1 MITAFAE
8 NAAKGGEQ
16 AAEVSTAGGMAG
28 GIIGLILPLLMM
40 FLVFYFLII
49 RPQKKQQRKMSEMLA
64 GLQVGDK
71 IVTIGGVVGKI
82 TKIKD
87 DEVIIETGAGTDKS
101 HIKFQKA
108 AISTVLTI
116 HE

>member
-1 MITAFAE
+1 MELLITFLPM
-8 NAAKGGEQ
+8 
-16 AAEVSTAGGMAG
+16 V
-28 GIIGLILPLLMM
+28 LI
-40 FLVFYFLII
+40 FYFMII
-49 RPQKKQQRKMSEMLA
+49 RPQKKQQKKMSEMLA
-64 GLQVGDK
+64 SLQVDDK

-87 DEVIIETGAGTDKS
+87 DEVIIETGIGNDKS

-108 AISTVLTI
+108 DISTVLTI

>member
-1 MITAFAE
+1 MELIITFLPMI
-8 NAAKGGEQ
+8 
-16 AAEVSTAGGMAG
+16 
-28 GIIGLILPLLMM
+28 LI
-40 FLVFYFLII
+40 FYFMII
-49 RPQKKQQRKMSEMLA
+49 RPQKKQQKKMAEMLA
-64 GLQVGDK
+64 SLQVGDK

-87 DEVIIETGAGTDKS
+87 DEVIVETGAGTDKS

-108 AISTVLTI
+108 AISTLLTI

>member
-1 MITAFAE
+1 MDLLIMFVPMI
-8 NAAKGGEQ
+8 
-16 AAEVSTAGGMAG
+16 
-28 GIIGLILPLLMM
+28 LI
-40 FLVFYFLII
+40 FYFMII
-49 RPQKKQQRKMSEMLA
+49 RPQKKQQKKMAEMLA
-64 GLQVGDK
+64 SLQVDDK
-71 IVTIGGVVGKI
+71 IVTIGGIVGKI

-87 DEVIIETGAGTDKS
+87 DEVIIETGAGNDKS

>member
-8 NAAKGGEQ
+8 GTAATTATGG
-16 AAEVSTAGGMAG
+16 AGGALLSLVMTFLPF
-28 GIIGLILPLLMM
+28 ILI
-40 FLVFYFLII
+40 FYFLII
-49 RPQKKQQRKMSEMLA
+49 RPQKKQQKRVNDMLA

-71 IVTIGGVVGKI
+71 IVTIGGIIGKV

-87 DEVIIETGAGTDKS
+87 DEVIVETGAGDSKS
-101 HIKFQKA
+101 TIKFQKA
-108 AISTVLTI
+108 AISSVLTI